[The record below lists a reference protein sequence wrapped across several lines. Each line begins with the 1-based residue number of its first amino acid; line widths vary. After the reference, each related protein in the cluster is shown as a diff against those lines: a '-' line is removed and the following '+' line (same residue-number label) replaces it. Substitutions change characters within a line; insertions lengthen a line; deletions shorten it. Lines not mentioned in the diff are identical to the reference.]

1 MAISP
6 PDLADLSV
14 QPVGGSISGSK
25 LESCVPSFCSFLV
38 FEPSQTEL
46 VMSLCRGIGWNVRFI
61 PDPSK
66 RYKFHKS
73 GHSETMQPGALADFS
88 SLGEGESRGQLLVVE
103 AERTEANNIIQLI
116 RAANVVVEGF
126 PDQKYGNPSG
136 FEMPDDGSEQASISK
151 NIFQTPGFF
160 EFFSFKMERPVA
172 VAMAVDAW
180 SDRRIVY
187 AIHKLSKSYETEAI
201 TPWSAHPRYGQI
213 FEKHSG
219 EFLDHVRSSIAINL
233 AFSAIEEMN
242 LQVNS
247 SREQPRWLDKEYTWN
262 PSVLK
267 DITSR
272 LEKAGINPE
281 KRVDWVVRGDETE
294 LAIQPARDRFSAY
307 SDGQI
312 VRDIELSLPDA
323 IHACSYLRNF
333 MTAHAFGKETPR
345 VGPYEV
351 YNVQQVARFLS
362 LSICGLFNVWTG
374 NLF

>member
-1 MAISP
+1 M
-6 PDLADLSV
+6 
-14 QPVGGSISGSK
+14 SGSK
-25 LESCVPSFCSFLV
+25 LGAVVPSFCSFLV

-46 VMSLCRGIGWNVRFI
+46 VMSLCRGTGWNVRFI

-73 GHSETMQPGALADFS
+73 GHSEVAQPRALADFG
-88 SLGEGESRGQLLVVE
+88 SLGEGETHGQLLVVE

-136 FEMPDDGSEQASISK
+136 FGIPDDASEQSSIFK
-151 NIFQTPGFF
+151 DIFQTNGFF
-160 EFFSFKMERPVA
+160 ELFSFKMERPVA
-172 VAMAVDAW
+172 VAMAVNAW

-219 EFLDHVRSSIAINL
+219 EFSDHVRSSIAINL

-247 SREQPRWLDKEYTWN
+247 SREKPRWLDDKYTWN
-262 PSVLK
+262 PIVLK
-267 DITSR
+267 DIKSR
-272 LEKAGINPE
+272 LEKVGINPE
-281 KRVDWVVRGDETE
+281 RTVDWVVRGDETE
-294 LAIQPARDRFSAY
+294 LTIQPARDRFSDY
-307 SDGQI
+307 GDGQK
-312 VRDIELSLPDA
+312 VRDIEFPLPDA

-333 MTAHAFGKETPR
+333 MTAHAFGKETQR
-345 VGPYEV
+345 LGPYEV
-351 YNVQQVARFLS
+351 YNVQQVARFLI
-362 LSICGLFNVWTG
+362 LSICGLFNVWTR
-374 NLF
+374 NLSEQMALQLRRDEC

>member
-1 MAISP
+1 M
-6 PDLADLSV
+6 
-14 QPVGGSISGSK
+14 
-25 LESCVPSFCSFLV
+25 
-38 FEPSQTEL
+38 
-46 VMSLCRGIGWNVRFI
+46 VMSLGRRIGWNVRFI

-73 GHSETMQPGALADFS
+73 GHSEVVQPCALADLG
-88 SLGEGESRGQLLVVE
+88 SLREGETHGQLLVVE
-103 AERTEANNIIQLI
+103 AETTEVNNIIQLI

-136 FEMPDDGSEQASISK
+136 FEIPDDASEEASIYK
-151 NIFQTPGFF
+151 NLFQTTGFF
-160 EFFSFKMERPVA
+160 ELFSFKMERPVA
-172 VAMAVDAW
+172 VAMAVNAW

-219 EFLDHVRSSIAINL
+219 EFSDHVRSSIAINL

-247 SREQPRWLDKEYTWN
+247 SAKNPRWLGKEYTWN
-262 PSVLK
+262 PPVLK

-281 KRVDWVVRGDETE
+281 KIVNWVVRGDETE
-294 LAIQPARDRFSAY
+294 LVIQPARDRFSAY

-333 MTAHAFGKETPR
+333 VTAHAFGKETPR
-345 VGPYEV
+345 LGPYEV
-351 YNVQQVARFLS
+351 YNVQQVARFLV
-362 LSICGLFNVWTG
+362 LSICGLFNVWTDD
-374 NLF
+374 LFEKMAPQLRPFRC